1 MRKAVSEVKDVEAHW
16 CLWPPVLFW
25 HAGLPGKM
33 KSIYDLGLFSW
44 HAPALQS
51 LADTGKQEGEAD
63 WVVFMQLVG
72 GNRQCFQRQQ
82 VVSAGVRP
90 NSHELLSWHPENK
103 TCSVR
108 PGCCAKKPLLG
119 GKAGDPGRKANQE
132 AKLSCQLNS
141 LGRMWQHTLPL
152 LSTPAAC
159 VPTFIAVYAEHGWVS
174 WPQPWAEGC
183 CCLRAT
189 GLLQL
194 PLCNG
199 KAKIRWSWHPFP
211 TGWQHP
217 KRPAAG

>member
-1 MRKAVSEVKDVEAHW
+1 MRKAISEVKDVEAHW

-44 HAPALQS
+44 YTPALQS
-51 LADTGKQEGEAD
+51 LADRGKQEGEAD

-119 GKAGDPGRKANQE
+119 GKAGNPGRKANQE
-132 AKLSCQLNS
+132 VKLSCQLNS
-141 LGRMWQHTLPL
+141 LGRMW
-152 LSTPAAC
+152 PAAAYFAIALNTSSLCSNIYCC
-159 VPTFIAVYAEHGWVS
+159 VCRAWLGVLATALS
-174 WPQPWAEGC
+174 WGM
-183 CCLRAT
+183 
-189 GLLQL
+189 LL
-194 PLCNG
+194 P
-199 KAKIRWSWHPFP
+199 
-211 TGWQHP
+211 
-217 KRPAAG
+217 

>member
-1 MRKAVSEVKDVEAHW
+1 MRKAISEVKDVEAHR
-16 CLWPPVLFW
+16 CLWPLVLFW
-25 HAGLPGKM
+25 HAGLSGKM
-33 KSIYDLGLFSW
+33 KSIYDLCLFPW

-51 LADTGKQEGEAD
+51 LADRGKQEGKAD

-90 NSHELLSWHPENK
+90 NSHELLSWHPGNK
-103 TCSVR
+103 TCSVG
-108 PGCCAKKPLLG
+108 PGCCAKKPLLRRR
-119 GKAGDPGRKANQE
+119 AGDPGRKANEGCDLQ
-132 AKLSCQLNS
+132 
-141 LGRMWQHTLPL
+141 QHTLPF

-159 VPTFIAVYAEHGWVS
+159 APTFIAVCAEHGWVS
-174 WPQPWAEGC
+174 WPQPWADGC

-189 GLLQL
+189 RLLEL
-194 PLCNG
+194 PLCDG